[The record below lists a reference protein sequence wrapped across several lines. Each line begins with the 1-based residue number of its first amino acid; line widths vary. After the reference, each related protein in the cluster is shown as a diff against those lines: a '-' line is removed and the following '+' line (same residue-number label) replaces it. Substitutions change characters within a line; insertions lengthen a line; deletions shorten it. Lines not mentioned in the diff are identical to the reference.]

1 MSLVVVFALTKLR
14 EQHRGATS
22 EGKLPFTCFSIPK
35 QHADLLLCTQ
45 SDRRRYLPT
54 EHLQEI
60 LQGLVKAALRRDS
73 SVLLR
78 GNIYGALLNYLQFT
92 RPPPQSLVAH
102 DNSMVRKPA
111 RHECLLCSSPSANSR
126 TFAVHCRSNRI
137 RSCSRGNRSWTS
149 VILLS
154 WRAPVFV

>member
-1 MSLVVVFALTKLR
+1 MQTFSLNQVAEKMSLVVVFALTKLR

-22 EGKLPFTCFSIPK
+22 EGKLPFTCFSVPK
-35 QHADLLLCTQ
+35 QHADLLLCPQ

-111 RHECLLCSSPSANSR
+111 RHERLLCSSPSTNSLC
-126 TFAVHCRSNRI
+126 TVGPIVFGAA
-137 RSCSRGNRSWTS
+137 RGATG
-149 VILLS
+149 VGQ
-154 WRAPVFV
+154 A